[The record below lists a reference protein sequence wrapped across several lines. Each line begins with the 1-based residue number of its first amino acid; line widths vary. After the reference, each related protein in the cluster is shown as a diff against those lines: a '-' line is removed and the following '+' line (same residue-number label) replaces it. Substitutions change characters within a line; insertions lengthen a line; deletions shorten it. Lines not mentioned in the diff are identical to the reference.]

1 MAQAI
6 IRTAL
11 IGCGVIGPTHVR
23 ALALDGRAQLVWAC
37 DAELDQAKAVAPAA
51 ARHGS
56 DWRAVI
62 KDPAVDLVCIAT
74 PHHLHVEMA
83 LAALAAGKHVICE
96 KPLATTPGDVD
107 RLVAASAS
115 RPQQVASGIFQH
127 RFSPLNRRL
136 QALVSAGDF
145 GPVRSIDLDFACTR
159 EPSYYASGPWRGRWG
174 GEGGGL
180 MINQAIH
187 GVDLALWF
195 AGQTRTVAGRVQR
208 RRLTDIEVEDAAE
221 ARIACVGGVTVAL
234 RAVND
239 PGDLWRQR
247 IVVTCGHGSFTV
259 DEGDR
264 LLACEHP
271 SAALAAE
278 LQALSQV
285 RVDGVKLPGKDCY
298 GDFHALQIQDCLSA
312 IQAGRPALVGFGE
325 AAPAIHAVLGL
336 YHSSAL
342 GGATVDLPVAA
353 AFQRPFFTL

>member
-1 MAQAI
+1 MGSATIQA
-6 IRTAL
+6 AV

-23 ALALDGRAQLVWAC
+23 ALALDGRASLVWAC
-37 DAELDQAKAVAPAA
+37 DTEVECARAVAPDAL
-51 ARHGS
+51 RHGS

-62 KDPAVDLVCIAT
+62 ADPAVDLVCIAT
-74 PHHLHVEMA
+74 PHHVHLEMA

-96 KPLATTPGDVD
+96 KPLATTPDDVA
-107 RLVAASAS
+107 RLVAAAQAHP
-115 RPQQVASGIFQH
+115 RQVASGIFQH
-127 RFSPLNRRL
+127 RFSPLNRRM
-136 QALVSAGDF
+136 QALLRAGDF
-145 GPVRSIDLDFACTR
+145 GPVQTVEMDFACTR
-159 EPSYYASGPWRGRWG
+159 EPAYYASGPWRGRWA

-195 AGQTRTVAGRVQR
+195 AGQPRDLTGRVHR
-208 RRLTDIEVEDAAE
+208 RRLTAMEVEDAAD
-221 ARIACVGGVTVAL
+221 ARITCADGVSVTV

-247 IVVTCGHGSFTV
+247 ITVTCSHGSFTI

-264 LLACEHP
+264 LLACAHP
-271 SAALAAE
+271 SAALMAE
-278 LQALSQV
+278 LHALSAV
-285 RVDGVKLPGKDCY
+285 RVDGVKLPGKECY

-312 IQAGRPALVGFGE
+312 IQVGRPALVSFHD

-342 GGATVDLPVAA
+342 DGALVELPVVSTFLRP
-353 AFQRPFFTL
+353 AFTH